1 MNARRNLF
9 FIFLLLGIAL
19 NSTAA
24 QQVAYPYKKEI
35 DSLKKVLNT
44 KQKVVDRARVLFDL
58 SYYYSFSDSTNAHYY
73 LDQGL
78 ALNGKAPII
87 SGMGKFYEGMFYMD
101 YDLPR
106 AIELMESAESELA
119 AINSPEAKK
128 LRARTLNNIATAYQ
142 WQDKHVKMLDVL
154 INRAL
159 PVAFDA
165 NDNVITGNIH
175 YKIGMNFW
183 NNLQYVEANRYL
195 NDAVSYLKKGN
206 YDHLTLNEIYKL
218 LIISLHASN
227 ETEKAD
233 SLIADF
239 ERFSKKHKGELPL
252 GDYYYIHGTH
262 YRFKKQYDKAL
273 ELMDKAI
280 EATIRDK
287 DSDPRSWGGLHYQR
301 TLINIAKKDY
311 KAALVDLKNNVEANI
326 KSHTAFF
333 QDSLNLALAYVKIYE
348 GLGDYPKV
356 LEWIKKKDVLQE
368 AMYNRKIRESI
379 VGYEVK
385 YQTLQKEN
393 EILSLKAEREKTE
406 SDIRN
411 TRVIIALVAIMLVLI
426 GYFLV
431 KNHQK
436 NKRLLQQQE
445 INNQQKLLD
454 EKQKQKLMSLDAM
467 LQGEEKERN
476 RLSRDLHDGL
486 GSILASIKYK
496 VLDLQLINPHDK
508 VNSVLMDMDYAITE
522 MRRISH
528 NLMPEA
534 LRRFGLE
541 VSLNDLCKSLQN
553 INTKIELQVYGSLE
567 NLTLDQQT
575 HIYRIIQELI
585 YNSLKHSGAKHILV
599 QCSMEDN
606 VIFITVEDDGVG
618 FAPHILNE
626 TSKVGAGLKNVK
638 IRVNYLHGKLDIRSE
653 IGKGTSVDIELSV

>member
-1 MNARRNLF
+1 
-9 FIFLLLGIAL
+9 
-19 NSTAA
+19 
-24 QQVAYPYKKEI
+24 
-35 DSLKKVLNT
+35 
-44 KQKVVDRARVLFDL
+44 
-58 SYYYSFSDSTNAHYY
+58 
-73 LDQGL
+73 
-78 ALNGKAPII
+78 
-87 SGMGKFYEGMFYMD
+87 
-101 YDLPR
+101 
-106 AIELMESAESELA
+106 
-119 AINSPEAKK
+119 
-128 LRARTLNNIATAYQ
+128 
-142 WQDKHVKMLDVL
+142 
-154 INRAL
+154 
-159 PVAFDA
+159 
-165 NDNVITGNIH
+165 
-175 YKIGMNFW
+175 
-183 NNLQYVEANRYL
+183 
-195 NDAVSYLKKGN
+195 
-206 YDHLTLNEIYKL
+206 
-218 LIISLHASN
+218 
-227 ETEKAD
+227 
-233 SLIADF
+233 
-239 ERFSKKHKGELPL
+239 
-252 GDYYYIHGTH
+252 
-262 YRFKKQYDKAL
+262 
-273 ELMDKAI
+273 
-280 EATIRDK
+280 
-287 DSDPRSWGGLHYQR
+287 
-301 TLINIAKKDY
+301 LINIAKKDY